1 MQYQKIVDIDQLKV
15 QVELLDTAGTEQVGR
30 YHTDYG
36 QAEPSLHLAQFMA
49 LHSIYMKSGDG
60 FVLVF
65 SLTSLDTLQELT
77 SLRDQIVRLKEAD
90 GYSEVSSWSL

>member
-1 MQYQKIVDIDQLKV
+1 
-15 QVELLDTAGTEQVGR
+15 
-30 YHTDYG
+30 
-36 QAEPSLHLAQFMA
+36 MA

-90 GYSEVSSWSL
+90 GYSEVSDWSL